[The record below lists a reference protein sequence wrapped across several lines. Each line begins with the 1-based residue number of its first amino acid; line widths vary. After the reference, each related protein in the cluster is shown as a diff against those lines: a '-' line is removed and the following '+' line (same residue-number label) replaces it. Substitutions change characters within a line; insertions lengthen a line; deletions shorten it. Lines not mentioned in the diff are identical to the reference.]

1 MADPRTH
8 GLKGL
13 RLLIVEDEYTI
24 ASDLADALEAAGA
37 TAVGPTSSIA
47 EALALVEAEQN
58 LHGAVLD
65 INLNGELVY
74 PVADALR
81 ARSVPFVF
89 ATGYDARVIPAAYA
103 EVPRY
108 EKPVDTGQLARA
120 LSRHVTSSPNMP

>member
-1 MADPRTH
+1 MTDPQTQ

-24 ASDLADALEAAGA
+24 AFDLADTLGAAGA
-37 TAVGPTSSIA
+37 ITLGLTSSLA
-47 EALALVEAEQN
+47 EALALVEADQH
-58 LHGAVLD
+58 LDGAVLD

-108 EKPVDTGQLARA
+108 EKPVDADQLARGISLHA
-120 LSRHVTSSPNMP
+120 A

>member
-1 MADPRTH
+1 MADPRTQ
-8 GLKGL
+8 GLTGL

-24 ASDLADALEAAGA
+24 AFDLTDTLQAAGA
-37 TAVGPTSSIA
+37 ITLGPTSSLA
-47 EALALVEAEQN
+47 EALALVEAERH
-58 LHGAVLD
+58 LDGAVLD
-65 INLNGELVY
+65 INLNGELVS

-108 EKPVDTGQLARA
+108 EKPIDVRQLARG
-120 LSRHVTSSPNMP
+120 LSRHFT